1 MSRQPHQPQ
10 TPHRSAP
17 ALATLLG
24 SAAVL
29 AALLAAATPGPA
41 RAFLRPAYE
50 PGQRVEV
57 KGLVTDPD
65 GHPME
70 NMDVTL
76 ELAREVFDFRRFH
89 RKEVKVTPV
98 AATTND
104 KGEFS
109 IVFPWDD
116 YYNRF
121 DLVVS
126 VPVRGLHGDET
137 TELERQD
144 LTSKIDHG
152 TPVVATVVVENAAFV
167 RNLRE
172 FVASV
177 DTPDERR
184 VYQEMGRPDKVK
196 ISKYPDHEEVSWWYF
211 TSGKVYRFT
220 SGKLVS
226 TDTFDPVKDFNP

>member
-1 MSRQPHQPQ
+1 MSR
-10 TPHRSAP
+10 P
-17 ALATLLG
+17 ARPSRRRVTA
-24 SAAVL
+24 L
-29 AALLAAATPGPA
+29 AALVAALVLASVAPGPA

-65 GHPME
+65 GHPMADM
-70 NMDVTL
+70 NVTL
-76 ELAREVFDFRRFH
+76 ELVREVFDFRSFH
-89 RKEVKVTPV
+89 RKRKKVTPV

-126 VPVRGLHGDET
+126 VPVRGPKGDEM

-144 LTSKIDHG
+144 LTSKIGHG
-152 TPVVATVVVENAAFV
+152 TPVVSTVVVQNAAFV
-167 RNLRE
+167 RNLRK

-177 DTPDERR
+177 DTPDERS

-211 TSGKVYRFT
+211 ASGKVYRFT
-220 SGKLVS
+220 SGKLIS
-226 TDTFDPVKDFNP
+226 TDSFDPVKAFDQ

>member
-1 MSRQPHQPQ
+1 MSRPPR
-10 TPHRSAP
+10 TSRRSARG
-17 ALATLLG
+17 LATLVG
-24 SAAVL
+24 L
-29 AALLAAATPGPA
+29 AALLAAVAPGPA

-65 GHPME
+65 GHPMA

-76 ELAREVFDFRRFH
+76 ELAREVFDFRHFH
-89 RKEVKVTPV
+89 RKRVKVTPV

-121 DLVVS
+121 DLTVS
-126 VPVRGLHGDET
+126 VPVRGPQGDQA
-137 TELERQD
+137 TELEREE
-144 LTSKIDHG
+144 LTNKIDHG
-152 TPVVATVVVENAAFV
+152 TPVVATVVVQNAAFV
-167 RNLRE
+167 RNLRK

-177 DTPDERR
+177 DTPDERS

-211 TSGKVYRFT
+211 ASGKVYRFRA
-220 SGKLVS
+220 GKLLS
-226 TDTFDPVKDFNP
+226 TDTFDPVKDFPPK

>member
-1 MSRQPHQPQ
+1 MSR
-10 TPHRSAP
+10 P
-17 ALATLLG
+17 ARPSRRRVTA
-24 SAAVL
+24 L
-29 AALLAAATPGPA
+29 AALVAALVLASVAPGPA

-65 GHPME
+65 GHPMADM
-70 NMDVTL
+70 NVTL
-76 ELAREVFDFRRFH
+76 ELVREVFDFRSFH
-89 RKEVKVTPV
+89 RKRKKVTPV

-121 DLVVS
+121 DLVVG
-126 VPVRGLHGDET
+126 VPVRGPKGDQM

-144 LTSKIDHG
+144 LTTKIDKG
-152 TPVVATVVVENAAFV
+152 SPVVATVVVENAAFV
-167 RNLRE
+167 RNLRK

-177 DTPDERR
+177 DTPDEIG

-196 ISKYPDHEEVSWWYF
+196 ISQYPDHEEVSWWYF
-211 TSGKVYRFT
+211 ASGKVYRFT
-220 SGKLVS
+220 DGKLLS
-226 TDTFDPVKDFNP
+226 TDTFDPVKGFQQ